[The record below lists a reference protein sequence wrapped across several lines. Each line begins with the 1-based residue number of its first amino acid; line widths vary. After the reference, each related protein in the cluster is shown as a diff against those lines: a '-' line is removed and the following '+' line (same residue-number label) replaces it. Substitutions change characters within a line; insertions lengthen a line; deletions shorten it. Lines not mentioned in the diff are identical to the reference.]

1 MPINSKIVRVED
13 VIKFFEED
21 IDGMGKRGG
30 HPRNEGVPN
39 SIRQSKVWQF
49 CELTEYEFRRL
60 TIPDG
65 TGTLIKDKD
74 DTTIDGFVKNNIFE
88 RVELLKSGME
98 LSPLIIRE
106 LLPWDP
112 QEASF
117 YIEDGAK
124 RAIAY
129 KLFFE
134 SYPYKTVKAFIGRKS
149 K

>member
-1 MPINSKIVRVED
+1 MPLNCKTVKVEE

-21 IDGMGKRGG
+21 IDGMGNQDG
-30 HPRNEGVPN
+30 HPRNEGVSD
-39 SIRQSKVWQF
+39 SIRQSQVWQF
-49 CELTEYEFRRL
+49 CELTKDEFRRL
-60 TIPDG
+60 IIPDG

-88 RVELLKSGME
+88 RVELLKSGTE

-129 KLFFE
+129 KFFFE
-134 SYPYKTVKAFIGRKS
+134 SYPYKAVKAFIGKKRN
-149 K
+149 